1 MAGRASGPGAILH
14 LKAKAPGPHGT
25 AKGQKSE
32 SASGKAR
39 GRGGLGA
46 LNPAQVAPMSKLYAG
61 FLVIAAMLAL
71 SALGTLG
78 LVLLTHLINFLP

>member
-1 MAGRASGPGAILH
+1 
-14 LKAKAPGPHGT
+14 
-25 AKGQKSE
+25 
-32 SASGKAR
+32 
-39 GRGGLGA
+39 
-46 LNPAQVAPMSKLYAG
+46 MSKLYAG

>member
-1 MAGRASGPGAILH
+1 
-14 LKAKAPGPHGT
+14 
-25 AKGQKSE
+25 
-32 SASGKAR
+32 
-39 GRGGLGA
+39 LGA